1 MLYCASGYYKSGSIE
16 KVWLRTGR
24 GATLCRYETVGG
36 GYASPLRISI
46 ILIADLVIGVP
57 GPKMAATP
65 AL

>member
-16 KVWLRTGR
+16 KVWLHR
-24 GATLCRYETVGG
+24 GTTLCRYETVGG
-36 GYASPLRISI
+36 DYASPLRISI